1 METQQPAESARK
13 ATQPR
18 QPRAVR
24 TRDRLLT
31 ATRNIVAAEGVAAV
45 TTTRI
50 ASETGISVGALY
62 RYFENRDELILAAYD
77 SAIGEV
83 VARCADCIPAA
94 AGRGDRAVEARMT
107 VTAYLAAAEAVAGLP
122 ALLRERRR
130 IHPIACDR
138 DAETDV
144 LVTSILAPLFAR
156 FAPTGCAAQTGRF
169 QVLLAVT
176 TAMADLYLA
185 NRDAKAR
192 QFVLD
197 EFHAIAEFALGRLD
211 A

>member
-1 METQQPAESARK
+1 MQTQPSTETPRK

-18 QPRAVR
+18 QTRAVK
-24 TRDRLLT
+24 TRDQLLA
-31 ATRNIVAAEGVAAV
+31 ATRKIVAAEGVAAV

-77 SAIGEV
+77 AAIGEV
-83 VARCADCIPAA
+83 VARCASCIPTAAECASRAA
-94 AGRGDRAVEARMT
+94 AARMA

-122 ALLRERRR
+122 ELLREKRR

-144 LVTSILAPLFAR
+144 LVTNILAPLFAR
-156 FAPTGCAAQTGRF
+156 FAPTDCVARSGRF

-176 TAMADLYLA
+176 TAMADLFLV
-185 NRDAKAR
+185 NRDAEAR

-197 EFHAIAEFALGRLD
+197 EFHAFAEFALGRLD